1 MIFIV
6 AAREK
11 FSGVQRNF
19 GLVPGSET
27 VTCIQHVQR
36 RNKGLKVLLRR
47 NAVPFSPAHT
57 PRASPSNSSA
67 RIEQRL
73 FAENADKLLDRP
85 TRIKHHGGECMFR
98 KIYPL
103 ILLTS
108 SLAVPAGIQAQEMKP
123 NHMPTPNFDLYGGYS
138 YVFTEHGTPP
148 GTITTSGTNGWDAS
162 LKVPLFTSW
171 LGIKGDVSG
180 VYNND
185 NSPNFSSK
193 TTYFLLRPAGLRASW
208 PIHFVRPWHGG

>member
-1 MIFIV
+1 
-6 AAREK
+6 
-11 FSGVQRNF
+11 
-19 GLVPGSET
+19 
-27 VTCIQHVQR
+27 
-36 RNKGLKVLLRR
+36 
-47 NAVPFSPAHT
+47 
-57 PRASPSNSSA
+57 
-67 RIEQRL
+67 
-73 FAENADKLLDRP
+73 
-85 TRIKHHGGECMFR
+85 MFR

-162 LKVPLFTSW
+162 LKVPLPVFTSW

-180 VYNND
+180 FYNND
-185 NSPNFSSK
+185 NSPNFSPRAY
-193 TTYFLLRPAGLRASW
+193 YFLFGPQVSMHLGRSTLFAHGMVGSAHVSDNAFPSLRSSNTLATAVGAGLDAGIGR
-208 PIHFVRPWHGG
+208 HFAWRITGDYYNTHWHQTSTTDATVSEILNSKGRISTGPVLRF